1 MASNESP
8 TTAQRLQARLQAL
21 TERFATLASV
31 LREDAIPLLELGV
44 APDQAITEEFVA
56 ACIEYGGGP
65 HALGAQTA
73 SIRCDN
79 KLASR
84 ETSHGSRADAVAA

>member
-1 MASNESP
+1 MNMKSG
-8 TTAQRLQARLQAL
+8 
-21 TERFATLASV
+21 
-31 LREDAIPLLELGV
+31 GV
-44 APDQAITEEFVA
+44 TDL
-56 ACIEYGGGP
+56 GGGP

-84 ETSHGSRADAVAA
+84 ETFHGSRADAVSAQRLPPP

>member
-1 MASNESP
+1 MVRNKLAA
-8 TTAQRLQARLQAL
+8 TCDW
-21 TERFATLASV
+21 TLAMRFCV
-31 LREDAIPLLELGV
+31 EGIPDRRLY
-44 APDQAITEEFVA
+44 Q
-56 ACIEYGGGP
+56 GGGP

-84 ETSHGSRADAVAA
+84 ETFQGSRADAVAA